1 MEFSLRFFLNNARR
15 AYQRFPICRTYID
28 TSRARTSLRCR
39 FCCRQTMSCCSSNII
54 VWTDRHTYKLPI
66 LVLQM
71 ISEHCTVASLCTKRH
86 VLFLY
91 RLLSM
96 ECFHTNIHLEPIP
109 LWRCSRYHNKRER
122 HPLPK
127 QRTVIVKIKNVAVAV
142 AVLKWTIR
150 FTPRC
155 PIKQLTNHQLSFCF

>member
-1 MEFSLRFFLNNARR
+1 MHTNGLQSVES
-15 AYQRFPICRTYID
+15 YID
-28 TSRARTSLRCR
+28 TSRARTSLGCR
-39 FCCRQTMSCCSSNII
+39 FLSSSNETTSRHISNII

-86 VLFLY
+86 VLFLN

-122 HPLPK
+122 HPLPQ